1 MAKKGLG
8 VQYASG
14 ATRNWVLAGVS
25 AVPVAK
31 SFSNAFTQSP
41 LQTPDTRPF
50 NFLDPRSP
58 PCFSLSSQPTHLRT
72 MKTTPMT
79 YLAVAVLALVLCA
92 ATVVSAASLRS
103 GDAPTNWVRL
113 SRLLNES
120 PTCTTGSGTGGAS
133 CASGN
138 DCQSGFCHGGPFG
151 ASSCGPNC
159 VTDGNIVMNGDD
171 CSCCGVK
178 GVDEEANFG
187 QAYCQA
193 APA

>member
-103 GDAPTNWVRL
+103 GDAPTNLVRL
-113 SRLLNES
+113 LTEA
-120 PTCTTGSGTGGAS
+120 PTCPTGSGANSAS
-133 CASGN
+133 CANGGS
-138 DCQSGFCHGGPFG
+138 CQSGFCAAGLFSSTSCV
-151 ASSCGPNC
+151 ASC
-159 VTDGNIVMNGDD
+159 VTDGNIVQNGDS
-171 CSCCGVK
+171 CSCCGVA
-178 GVDEEANFG
+178 GADASGPETG
-187 QAYCQA
+187 QAECQSA
-193 APA
+193 